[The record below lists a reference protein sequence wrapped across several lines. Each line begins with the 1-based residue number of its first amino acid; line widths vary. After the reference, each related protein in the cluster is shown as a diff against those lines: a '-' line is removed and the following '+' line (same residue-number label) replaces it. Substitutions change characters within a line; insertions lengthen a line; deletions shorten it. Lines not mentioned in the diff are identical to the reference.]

1 MILLSGMISLAKTIK
16 ISHLWRTIKTNNM
29 KATLE
34 FNLPEDQDDFN
45 YATNG
50 FNYYMALVEMDQW
63 LRSEYKYNGKE
74 EMYEV
79 REKLREII
87 SDNNVKIE

>member
-1 MILLSGMISLAKTIK
+1 
-16 ISHLWRTIKTNNM
+16 M
-29 KATLE
+29 KAILE
-34 FNLPEDQDDFN
+34 FNLPEDQERFDFAN
-45 YATNG
+45 NG
-50 FNYYMALVEMDQW
+50 FNYYMALVEMDEW

-87 SDNNVKIE
+87 SENNVKLD

>member
-1 MILLSGMISLAKTIK
+1 
-16 ISHLWRTIKTNNM
+16 M

-34 FNLPEDQDDFN
+34 SNLPEEQEDFN
-45 YATNG
+45 HATNG

-63 LRSEYKYNGKE
+63 LRAEYKYNDKE

-79 REKLREII
+79 REKLRQII
-87 SDNNVKIE
+87 FENNVKLE

>member
-1 MILLSGMISLAKTIK
+1 
-16 ISHLWRTIKTNNM
+16 M

-34 FNLPEDQDDFN
+34 FNLPEDRDDFN

-50 FNYYMALVEMDQW
+50 FYYYMALVEMDQW

-74 EMYEV
+74 DMWEV

-87 SDNNVKIE
+87 LENNVKIE

>member
-1 MILLSGMISLAKTIK
+1 
-16 ISHLWRTIKTNNM
+16 M

-34 FNLPEDQDDFN
+34 FNLPEDRDDFN

-63 LRSEYKYNGKE
+63 LRAEYKYNNRE

-87 SDNNVKIE
+87 LSNNVNID

>member
-1 MILLSGMISLAKTIK
+1 
-16 ISHLWRTIKTNNM
+16 M

-34 FNLPEDQDDFN
+34 FNLPEEQEDFN
-45 YATNG
+45 HANNG

-63 LRSEYKYNGKE
+63 LRAEYKYNDKE

-87 SDNNVKIE
+87 FENNVKLD

>member
-1 MILLSGMISLAKTIK
+1 
-16 ISHLWRTIKTNNM
+16 M

-34 FNLPEDQDDFN
+34 FNLPEDRDDFN

-50 FNYYMALVEMDQW
+50 FNYYMALVEMDEW
-63 LRSEYKYNGKE
+63 LRSEYKYNDKE

-87 SDNNVKIE
+87 LENNVKIE

>member
-1 MILLSGMISLAKTIK
+1 MY
-16 ISHLWRTIKTNNM
+16 
-29 KATLE
+29 ATLKY
-34 FNLPEDQDDFN
+34 NLPEDQEEFN
-45 YATNG
+45 HANNG

-79 REKLREII
+79 RNKLREII
-87 SDNNVKIE
+87 SKNNVKIE

>member
-1 MILLSGMISLAKTIK
+1 
-16 ISHLWRTIKTNNM
+16 M

-34 FNLPEDQDDFN
+34 FNLPEDRDDFN

-50 FNYYMALVEMDQW
+50 FNYYMALVEMDEW

-74 EMYEV
+74 DMYEV

-87 SDNNVKIE
+87 LENNVKLD

>member
-1 MILLSGMISLAKTIK
+1 
-16 ISHLWRTIKTNNM
+16 M

-34 FNLPEDQDDFN
+34 FNLPEDRDDFN

-50 FNYYMALVEMDQW
+50 FNYYMALVEMDEW
-63 LRSEYKYNGKE
+63 LRSEYKYNDKE

-87 SDNNVKIE
+87 LENNVKID

>member
-1 MILLSGMISLAKTIK
+1 
-16 ISHLWRTIKTNNM
+16 M

-45 YATNG
+45 YANNG
-50 FNYYMALVEMDQW
+50 FKYYMALVEMDEW
-63 LRSEYKYNGKE
+63 LRTEYKYNGKE

-87 SDNNVKIE
+87 FENNVKIE

>member
-1 MILLSGMISLAKTIK
+1 
-16 ISHLWRTIKTNNM
+16 M

-45 YATNG
+45 YANNG
-50 FNYYMALVEMDQW
+50 FKYYMALVEMDEW

-87 SDNNVKIE
+87 FENNVKLD

>member
-1 MILLSGMISLAKTIK
+1 
-16 ISHLWRTIKTNNM
+16 M

-34 FNLPEDQDDFN
+34 YNLPEDRDDFN

-79 REKLREII
+79 REKLRQII
-87 SDNNVKIE
+87 LENNVKIE

>member
-1 MILLSGMISLAKTIK
+1 
-16 ISHLWRTIKTNNM
+16 M

-34 FNLPEDQDDFN
+34 FNLPDDQEDFN
-45 YATNG
+45 HATNG

-63 LRSEYKYNGKE
+63 LRGEYKYNGNQDMWE
-74 EMYEV
+74 A

-87 SDNNVKIE
+87 SENFVKIE

>member
-1 MILLSGMISLAKTIK
+1 MKKAQHSKSITTKPLNQNK
-16 ISHLWRTIKTNNM
+16 M

-34 FNLPEDQDDFN
+34 YNLPEDQDDFN

-63 LRSEYKYNGKE
+63 LRSEYKYNGNE

-79 REKLREII
+79 REKLRQII
-87 SDNNVKIE
+87 EENNVKID

>member
-1 MILLSGMISLAKTIK
+1 
-16 ISHLWRTIKTNNM
+16 M
-29 KATLE
+29 KAKLI
-34 FNLPEDQDDFN
+34 FNLPDDQENFN
-45 YATNG
+45 HAINA
-50 FNYYMALVEMDQW
+50 FNYYMALVEMDEW

-87 SDNNVKIE
+87 SENNVKLD